1 MTLASDSIGGRV
13 VRYCLL
19 PALLATA
26 LLPGALV
33 AQGVPTYQAA
43 QLACVRYEVR
53 VHTAVTTDLQGRR
66 REESLRRTGTLVVQG
81 SASDSG
87 LMLEAWWDT
96 LRLWR
101 RADGQTFEPETEGLL
116 GGRYRG
122 ELRRDGVFLRTETPW
137 IPDEVAEVSDVGT
150 ALDDLFPP
158 LPAVAMRRGDRSED
172 PGANKFIRLADSA
185 RVARYRII
193 SATSA
198 EYPAD
203 STRPFAVKESE
214 QSDGILVWGTDGLLR
229 WDRTVVAETRVE
241 ETAQRTFRSRVQQR
255 IELQRTGSCER
266 RER

>member
-1 MTLASDSIGGRV
+1 ML
-13 VRYCLL
+13 RYCL
-19 PALLATA
+19 PSALLATA
-26 LLPGALV
+26 LAPRAGL
-33 AQGVPTYQAA
+33 AQAAPTYQAA
-43 QLACVRYEVR
+43 QLSCVAFDVR

-66 REESLRRTGTLVVQG
+66 REESLRRTGRLVVQG

-101 RADGQTFEPETEGLL
+101 RADGGTFEPETEGLL

-137 IPDEVAEVSDVGT
+137 IPDDVAEVSDVGS

-158 LPAVAMRRGDRSED
+158 LPAVAMRRGDKTED
-172 PGANKFIRLADSA
+172 PAANKFTRLADSA

-198 EYPAD
+198 DYPAD
-203 STRPFAVKESE
+203 STRPFAVKETE
-214 QSDGILVWGTDGLLR
+214 ASDGILAWGNDGLLR

-241 ETAQRTFRSRVQQR
+241 ESPQRTFRSRVEQR

-266 RER
+266 QEQ